1 MDDGLGPELDR
12 AINDDKGADP
22 NILSDLSFRRNDSR
36 RMNVTAGAGHGGRSF
51 FSARA
56 SLMGRE

>member
-51 FSARA
+51 FA
-56 SLMGRE
+56 LGLP